1 MPLPPP
7 APVRILIDRFQVFN
21 VLDDGST
28 FSGVENSQVLVY
40 PADDKMSEDDLEELE
55 NGSLPNEGAVASIC
69 LRKLLN
75 EAMEAK
81 LECVKP
87 LLALIGK

>member
-1 MPLPPP
+1 MPIKLC
-7 APVRILIDRFQVFN
+7 PVRKLIDRFQVFN
-21 VLDDGST
+21 VLDDGDT
-28 FSGVENSQVLVY
+28 FGGADGSQILVY
-40 PADDKMSEDDLEELE
+40 PPDEKMNEDDLAELE
-55 NGSLPNEGAVASIC
+55 NGDLPNEGEVASIC

-87 LLALIGK
+87 LLDLIK

>member
-1 MPLPPP
+1 MPKN
-7 APVRILIDRFQVFN
+7 PVRTLCKNFQVFN

-28 FSGVENSQVLVY
+28 FGGADGSQILVY
-40 PADDKMSEDDLEELE
+40 PEDKHCTEDQISDLE
-55 NGSLPNEGAVASIC
+55 NGYLPETGDLASIC

-87 LLALIGK
+87 LLELIK

>member
-1 MPLPPP
+1 MPRKTF
-7 APVRILIDRFQVFN
+7 PVRTLCDRFQVFN
-21 VLDDGST
+21 VLDDGET
-28 FSGVENSQVLVY
+28 FGGADGSQILVY
-40 PADDKMSEDDLEELE
+40 PEDDKMNEDDLMELE
-55 NGSLPNEGAVASIC
+55 NGELPNEGEVATIC

-87 LLALIGK
+87 LLELIKK